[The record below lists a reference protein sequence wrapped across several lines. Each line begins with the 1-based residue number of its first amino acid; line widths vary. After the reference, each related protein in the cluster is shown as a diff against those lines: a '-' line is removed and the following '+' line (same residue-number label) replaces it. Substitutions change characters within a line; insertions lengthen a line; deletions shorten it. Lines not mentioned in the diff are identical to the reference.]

1 MAQRSRVLC
10 KYFMHGACYKGESCE
25 FSHNWDDPASNVCIY
40 YQRGYC
46 SYGSKCRYEH
56 VKVQNPKVAS
66 AMAKVLKAGTIASA
80 SSSPAGSASTPV
92 ISPVSVRKSVS
103 LGGSSKGLSSTSK
116 VSPAASTPVAASN
129 PITIK
134 SPSVI
139 PAGLPS
145 LANSYHG
152 EGSGKFSS
160 TSSSPSSRWQNTPK
174 TLDDE
179 LYSIEQEIEV
189 ARLLHEDDPADEP
202 ICTLGLTGSCTRG
215 SACTHVH
222 GDLCPTCGKNCLHPL
237 RAEEREEHLR
247 VCAQNRKR
255 LEAMLISQD
264 IECVVCLERV
274 LSKPALAERKFG
286 ILSGCDHPFCISC
299 VRSWR
304 NGSHPPGM
312 DLKTIIRGCPVCR
325 TVSHYVI
332 PSLTWFSSPDEKAEI
347 VNGYKKKLSS
357 LDCRYFDQGNGN
369 CPFGTSCFYKHA
381 YKDGRLEEIKL
392 RHLGAAD
399 GSAVIT
405 KNIRL
410 SDFIGKLDLD
420 PRRSG

>member
-10 KYFMHGACYKGESCE
+10 KYFMHGACYKGDSCE
-25 FSHNWDDPASNVCIY
+25 FSHSWEDPASNVCVY

-46 SYGSKCRYEH
+46 AYGAKCRYEH
-56 VKVQNPKVAS
+56 VKVPNPKLAS
-66 AMAKVLKAGTIASA
+66 AMARVLKASTSA
-80 SSSPAGSASTPV
+80 SSSSAGNATAPANGSSSGKKSAV
-92 ISPVSVRKSVS
+92 IGISPPVSK
-103 LGGSSKGLSSTSK
+103 
-116 VSPAASTPVAASN
+116 A
-129 PITIK
+129 
-134 SPSVI
+134 SPSVSTPPQAKSPGSSMI
-139 PAGLPS
+139 IASALTSSGQ
-145 LANSYHG
+145 G
-152 EGSGKFSS
+152 EGSGEFSS
-160 TSSSPSSRWQNTPK
+160 TSSSPSSRWQQFSESAE
-174 TLDDE
+174 DE
-179 LYSIEQEIEV
+179 LYSIEQEMEV
-189 ARLLHEDDPADEP
+189 ARLLEEDDPADEP
-202 ICTLGLTGSCTRG
+202 ICTLGINGQCTRG
-215 SACTHVH
+215 AACTHLH

-274 LSKPALAERKFG
+274 LSKPNLAERKFG

-325 TVSHYVI
+325 VVSHYVI
-332 PSLTWFSSPDEKAEI
+332 PSLTWFSSPEEKAEI

-357 LDCRYFDQGNGN
+357 LDCRYFDQGNGT

-399 GSAVIT
+399 GSAVIA

-410 SDFIGKLDLD
+410 SDFIGKLDLG
-420 PRRSG
+420 RSG